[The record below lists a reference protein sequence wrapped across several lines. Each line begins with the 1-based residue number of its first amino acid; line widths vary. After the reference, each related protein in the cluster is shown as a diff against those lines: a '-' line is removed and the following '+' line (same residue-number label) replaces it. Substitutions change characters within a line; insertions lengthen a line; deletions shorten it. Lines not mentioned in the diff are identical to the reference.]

1 MPAFTRAPRSR
12 PTCAPAGYPPW
23 PGGRSAPAARRHRTQ
38 NPNRERGV
46 MEGMPAE
53 VTEHLRAHH
62 VITLSTASVTGMPHA
77 DTVAYASDADSIFFV
92 AGAGT
97 QLLHNLNASRWV
109 SFTIDDYTPG
119 WAKVRELQGAG
130 RCLPATAAQHAAAW
144 PVPASTVPAA
154 AAVST
159 PPARPTRA
167 RAVRL
172 RWTAAAPRKAGA
184 RVRILLPGCIA
195 FPPRKSPVESPVQEG
210 DLARLAGQ
218 PVEAGRGRARRGG
231 RRCLRPG
238 TPDGA
243 GRAARSPRRG
253 RGPRSAWRCGR

>member
-1 MPAFTRAPRSR
+1 
-12 PTCAPAGYPPW
+12 
-23 PGGRSAPAARRHRTQ
+23 
-38 NPNRERGV
+38 

-144 PVPASTVPAA
+144 PLYAATFGQPARLRPAFPVGGTGA
-154 AAVST
+154 PRAGHGRGRPRPADLRAGPDRLPAPVT
-159 PPARPTRA
+159 PPAT
-167 RAVRL
+167 
-172 RWTAAAPRKAGA
+172 
-184 RVRILLPGCIA
+184 
-195 FPPRKSPVESPVQEG
+195 F
-210 DLARLAGQ
+210 
-218 PVEAGRGRARRGG
+218 
-231 RRCLRPG
+231 
-238 TPDGA
+238 
-243 GRAARSPRRG
+243 
-253 RGPRSAWRCGR
+253 

>member
-130 RCLPATAAQHAAAW
+130 T
-144 PVPASTVPAA
+144 
-154 AAVST
+154 
-159 PPARPTRA
+159 
-167 RAVRL
+167 
-172 RWTAAAPRKAGA
+172 
-184 RVRILLPGCIA
+184 
-195 FPPRKSPVESPVQEG
+195 
-210 DLARLAGQ
+210 
-218 PVEAGRGRARRGG
+218 
-231 RRCLRPG
+231 
-238 TPDGA
+238 
-243 GRAARSPRRG
+243 GRAARRRLAAVCGEVRARLRPATGAAARHRPQRHALRGPRPRRG
-253 RGPRSAWRCGR
+253 DRAARPAPSGVPGRRHRRPPRRARPRPASTG